1 MRRLLYHI
9 LFLVAR
15 RLILV
20 APEAN
25 RGWHPHRP
33 QHKPGVATYGQLNHP
48 TLHRHDADRPT
59 MQSLGSQ
66 GDRPSTLRL
75 TSQIPFRGRRHRE
88 QDRSP
93 TR

>member
-15 RLILV
+15 HLILV
-20 APEAN
+20 APDAN

-33 QHKPGVATYGQLNHP
+33 QHKPGVATYGQLDHP
-48 TLHRHDADRPT
+48 TMHRHDAGGPT
-59 MQSLGSQ
+59 MQSLGSP
-66 GDRPSTLRL
+66 GRRSPTLRL
-75 TSQIPFRGRRHRE
+75 TRRQRD